1 MHFMNRLSMWG
12 ALALLC
18 FPILV
23 WASEDASQTEEDR
36 VIFIQ
41 YAIYLLPGYEGDP
54 VATATALIN
63 SKYPQYS
70 IIESLDE
77 PPETPVIGLFMIND
91 VKQQYAVPDM
101 QSIGY
106 FGRGVSR
113 EQALAVQET
122 DDALVINFAYP
133 IRFGATAFYDAME
146 LMEGLALQHSS
157 LIWDEATR
165 QIFSHEAWREM
176 RLDTWNDGVFSVQ
189 DHVTIHV
196 YKNGDFVRG
205 ITLGMEKFGLPD
217 IVVNDFVW
225 SLNRPMGNLVNLV
238 TQTLLEGGEFGDDFS
253 LVVDIS
259 KIRHEATRKEL
270 EASQFENAN
279 GRLTLFLRPTVPEEG
294 DPANYLLEIRFDNV
308 EGLTVQEQ
316 QGELL
321 GSIFGWEDGIVYV
334 DHNRRILEASERAR
348 EKLPQLRRDFNAGL
362 EPGEFIHVKAPFDTP
377 DGGSEWMWV
386 EVIEWDGDRIRGLL
400 RNEPFNIPDLR
411 GGSEVVVSED
421 DLFDYIRFFADGTE
435 EGNETGALILE
446 AQQQ

>member
-1 MHFMNRLSMWG
+1 MLT
-12 ALALLC
+12 
-18 FPILV
+18 
-23 WASEDASQTEEDR
+23 WAANPAPAADEER

-54 VATATALIN
+54 VATATELVN
-63 SKYPQYS
+63 SKYKQYS
-70 IIESLDE
+70 IVETLDE
-77 PPETPVIGLFMIND
+77 PPEEPAIGLFMLND
-91 VKQQYAVPDM
+91 VKQRYAAPDM

-133 IRFGATAFYDAME
+133 SRFAATTFYDAME
-146 LMEGLALQHSS
+146 LMEELALKHSS

-165 QIFSHEAWREM
+165 EIFGREAWREL

-196 YKNGDFVRG
+196 YKNGDFVRA

-225 SLNRPMGNLVNLV
+225 SLNRPMGNLMNLV
-238 TQTLLEGGEFGDDFS
+238 MQTLLEGGELGDDLS

-259 KIRHEATRKEL
+259 KIRHKPTREEL
-270 EASQFENAN
+270 EASQFENADD
-279 GRLTLFLRPTVPEEG
+279 RLTLYLRPTAPDEG
-294 DPANYLLEIRFDNV
+294 DPANMLLEIRFDNA
-308 EGLTVQEQ
+308 EGMTVQEQ

-321 GSIFGWEDGIVYV
+321 GSIFGWEDSVVHV

-362 EPGEFIHVKAPFDTP
+362 EPAEFIHVKAPFATP
-377 DGGSEWMWV
+377 DGGNEWMWV

-411 GGSEVVVSED
+411 GGSEVDVSESD
-421 DLFDYIRFFADGTE
+421 VFDYIRFFADGTE
-435 EGNETGALILE
+435 EGNETGVLIRE